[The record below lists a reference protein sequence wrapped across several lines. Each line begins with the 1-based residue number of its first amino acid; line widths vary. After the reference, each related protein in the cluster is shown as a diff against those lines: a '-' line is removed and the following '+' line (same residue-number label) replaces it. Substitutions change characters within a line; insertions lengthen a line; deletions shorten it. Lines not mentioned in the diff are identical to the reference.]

1 MSGTVLCAGL
11 STKGLTGREKRGRI
25 SSPGIPVPCRGCD
38 HGWEEETSS
47 SPLTFN
53 QNEEVTLIINISQQT
68 TVILTNLWLWH
79 QQKSQIS

>member
-1 MSGTVLCAGL
+1 MSGTVLFTGL
-11 STKGLTGREKRGRI
+11 STKGLTGGGKRGRI
-25 SSPGIPVPCRGCD
+25 SSPGVPLPRRGCN

-47 SPLTFN
+47 FPLTFN

-68 TVILTNLWLWH
+68 TVILTNLGPWH